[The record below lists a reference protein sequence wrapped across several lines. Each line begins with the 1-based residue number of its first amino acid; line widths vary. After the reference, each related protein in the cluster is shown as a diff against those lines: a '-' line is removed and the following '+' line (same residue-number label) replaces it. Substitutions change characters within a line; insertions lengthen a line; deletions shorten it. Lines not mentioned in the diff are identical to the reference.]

1 MRCLVMMFLLAASL
15 ASEAGDVRQ
24 WVTSA
29 DGKQRLTAREP
40 ITFDDRPAEGLRIRV
55 DEARQYQPI
64 EGFGASFTESSA
76 WLMNRRLTAAQR
88 DALLQELFAPSGL
101 NLTVTRIPMGAS
113 DFSLTH
119 GTYDDVPQ
127 GATDPELE
135 KFSLARAQA
144 DVLPLAR
151 EALRINPSLK
161 VFISPW
167 SAPAWMKTTGSLIKG
182 RLDPRYYDAFARYFD
197 RTIAGFA
204 A

>member
-1 MRCLVMMFLLAASL
+1 
-15 ASEAGDVRQ
+15 
-24 WVTSA
+24 
-29 DGKQRLTAREP
+29 
-40 ITFDDRPAEGLRIRV
+40 
-55 DEARQYQPI
+55 
-64 EGFGASFTESSA
+64 
-76 WLMNRRLTAAQR
+76 MNRRLTAAQR

-127 GATDPELE
+127 GGTDPELE

-182 RLDPRYYDAFARYFD
+182 GLDPRYYDAFARYFD
-197 RTIAGFA
+197 RTIAGFRGRGRAGLRADDAERTSLRAGRLSGHAHGAGRARRIHRRAPGSA
-204 A
+204 AREEVARRQTTRLGSQLG